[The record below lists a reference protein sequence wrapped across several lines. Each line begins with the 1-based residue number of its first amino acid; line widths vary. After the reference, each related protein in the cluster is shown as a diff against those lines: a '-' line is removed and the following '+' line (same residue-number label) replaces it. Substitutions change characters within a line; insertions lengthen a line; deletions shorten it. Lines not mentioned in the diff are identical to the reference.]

1 MEKGTPPPQS
11 TTYKVIDGQVIV
23 PATAAERQGIQAVIT
38 VKANG
43 KAWADTTVG
52 QSVTLTAAIEMP
64 PQAGRV
70 VSAEWDLDGSGSYSV
85 KAALDRTEAP
95 TSNVKLIHSFDKPGT
110 YFITLHAASQRNGAG
125 HSPFARVQNLGRARV
140 VVR

>member
-64 PQAGRV
+64 PQAGHV
-70 VSAEWDLDGSGSYSV
+70 VSAEWDLDGYGSYSV
-85 KAALDRTEAP
+85 KADLDRTEAL
-95 TSNVKLIHSFDKPGT
+95 TSNVKLIHVFDKPGT
-110 YFITLHAASQRNGAG
+110 YFITLRAASRRNGDG